1 MGVFW
6 VKKGVYFYVAN
17 ALALRSHK
25 VRKSAK
31 KVRKKLSQIVR
42 KSFARLSHFK

>member
-17 ALALRSHK
+17 ALA
-25 VRKSAK
+25 
-31 KVRKKLSQIVR
+31 
-42 KSFARLSHFK
+42 